1 MQVFK
6 YELPQF
12 VVKVGEVNSKLYL
25 EHANRVSKEV
35 KVKNTIYTKY
45 IKRILD
51 IVISFFVLLLTLPI
65 NLVIAIITL
74 IDVGVPIFFC
84 QERTGKNQKSF
95 VLIKFRNMNNKTDE
109 NGELLPAGSRVTK
122 MGRILRKTSLDELL
136 NFVSILKG
144 DMSIIGPRP
153 LPVEYTQWMSE
164 RHKHRFDVRPG
175 LECPSINTFERDLT
189 WHDRFENDVL
199 YAENCSLL
207 LDIKLCLKMVHLVL
221 FPSKHRERGNQ
232 GFFVGYDENGDAIK
246 GLYMGYG
253 NGKNEKEAWHNIPEK
268 TVIEFKKRYGKQF
281 FE

>member
-12 VVKVGEVNSKLYL
+12 VIRVGDINSKLHL
-25 EHANRVSKEV
+25 EYANSVSKDV
-35 KVKNTIYTKY
+35 IIRNTIYTKY

-51 IVISFFVLLLTLPI
+51 IIISIFVLILSLPI
-65 NLVIAIITL
+65 NAIIATVTYF
-74 IDVGVPIFFC
+74 DVGLPIFFC
-84 QERTGKNQKSF
+84 QLRTGINLNEF

-109 NGELLPAGSRVTK
+109 NGELLPAGARVTK
-122 MGRILRKTSLDELL
+122 IGRILRKTSLDELL

-153 LPVEYTQWMSE
+153 LPVEYTKWMSE

-175 LECPSINTFERDLT
+175 LECPSIKTYERDLT
-189 WHDRFENDVL
+189 WNDRFENDVL
-199 YAENCSLL
+199 YAEKCSFF
-207 LDIKLCLKMVHLVL
+207 LDVKLCFKMVHLVL

-232 GFFVGYDENGDAIK
+232 GFFVGYDENGKAVK

-253 NGKNEKEAWHNIPEK
+253 NEDKEIWDNIPK
-268 TVIEFKKRYGKQF
+268 DTVKEFKKKY
-281 FE
+281 E